1 MNPAAN
7 ATDQAQTL
15 RSLHRRGNRDPRP
28 RSAGGKTARVFAV
41 TSGKGGVGKTALVS
55 HLAVVLARL
64 GKKVLVIDADLGLA
78 NIDVILGLAPQYN
91 LNHFFS
97 GERSLEEIM
106 VEGPE
111 GIKILPAGSG
121 VQQLAHLDADQ
132 KLRFINAFDTL
143 HDEVEIVLIDTEA
156 GISENVTFFT
166 SASHDVV
173 VVTSPEPTS
182 ITDAYALMKLLSMQY
197 HQKSFHLVVN
207 QAADSGEGLD
217 VYKKLT
223 MVASRYLD
231 ISIDYLGCL
240 PTDKRMRD
248 AVRKQQTMLE
258 FCPVS
263 KLNTAIEALALG
275 LLATP
280 APTSSRGTMQFFW
293 QHFMAMEAEGAQ
305 CT

>member
-1 MNPAAN
+1 MNPAVKP
-7 ATDQAQTL
+7 TDQAQTL
-15 RSLHRRGNRDPRP
+15 RSLHRRTREVLP
-28 RSAGGKTARVFAV
+28 RSSDLPAPRVFAV

-55 HLAVVLARL
+55 HLAVVLARM

-78 NIDVILGLAPQYN
+78 NIDVILGLAPEYT

-97 GERSLEEIM
+97 GERSMSEII

-132 KLRFINAFDTL
+132 KLRFINEFDSL
-143 HDEVEIVLIDTEA
+143 HDQVEIVLIDTEA

-166 SASHDVV
+166 SAAHEVL

-182 ITDAYALMKLLSMQY
+182 ITDAYALMKLLAMQY
-197 HQKSFHLVVN
+197 HQRSFHLVVN

-223 MVASRYLD
+223 VVANRYLD

-258 FCPVS
+258 FCPES
-263 KLNTAIEALALG
+263 KLNAGIESLAHSLI
-275 LLATP
+275 ATP
-280 APTSSRGTMQFFW
+280 VSQASRGTMQFFW
-293 QHFMAMEAEGAQ
+293 QHFVGMESGGGR
-305 CT
+305 

>member
-1 MNPAAN
+1 MNLAAN
-7 ATDQAQTL
+7 STDQAQTL
-15 RSLHRRGNRDPRP
+15 RSLHRRGGRELQPKNGT
-28 RSAGGKTARVFAV
+28 AKTARVFAV

-78 NIDVILGLAPQYN
+78 NIDVILGLAPQYT

-97 GERSLEEIM
+97 GERSLAEIM

-132 KLRFINAFDTL
+132 KLRFINEFDNL

-166 SASHDVV
+166 SASHDVL

-207 QAADSGEGLD
+207 QAVDSGEGLD

-223 MVASRYLD
+223 MVANRYLD

-240 PTDKRMRD
+240 PTDKRMRE

-258 FCPVS
+258 FCPES
-263 KLNTAIEALALG
+263 KLNAAIENLALG
-275 LLATP
+275 LIATP
-280 APTSSRGTMQFFW
+280 ESDRTRGTMQFFW
-293 QHFMAMEAEGAQ
+293 RHFMRLESEGGG
-305 CT
+305 